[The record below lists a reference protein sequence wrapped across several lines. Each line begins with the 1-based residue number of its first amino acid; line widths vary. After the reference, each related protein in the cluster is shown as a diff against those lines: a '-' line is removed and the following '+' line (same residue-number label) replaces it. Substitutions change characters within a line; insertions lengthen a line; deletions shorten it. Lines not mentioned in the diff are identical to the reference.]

1 MMGSK
6 KDIHNEEPET
16 VLDDQDKDNESNNT
30 VAEARVN
37 HSKFLHSLSGVMSS
51 NVEFYVELCVD
62 RQWTSGGT
70 KLVTMKQVIIININL
85 RTTFS

>member
-6 KDIHNEEPET
+6 KDIDNEEPET

-37 HSKFLHSLSGVMSS
+37 HSS
-51 NVEFYVELCVD
+51 FYTLCP
-62 RQWTSGGT
+62 G
-70 KLVTMKQVIIININL
+70 
-85 RTTFS
+85 